1 MNLKRLLIFPVFLGV
16 TGISFCQESYKDT
29 LTVTLQRVDSIF
41 ISQNLTLL
49 AEKCN
54 IESSKALIIQAKL
67 FKNIN
72 FSISQNVHNPYYET
86 MRGKQWFD
94 FTDKGETVIAV
105 QKLFLIAGKR
115 NKQIGLAQSGA
126 LKEEQYYF
134 DLLRTLK
141 FSLHSQFSNIYY
153 LGQII
158 KVYEREIS
166 SLNKLSLVFQ
176 AEEGKGFISKKEVLR
191 IKASLFSLE
200 NEKLGYITQ
209 MISAQTEL
217 NTLLH
222 TTNLFYLPVW
232 MPDSSYKNSPE
243 SFKLQDLIDTA
254 YMYRYDLKMA
264 RSDFDISN
272 LNLSYQKALAIPD
285 VTVSGGWD
293 KNGGYFHNY
302 NYVGL
307 SFDLPLF
314 DRNQGNIKSAKFN
327 AESNRYKV
335 ETAGDQVKA
344 DVINAVSNAIETNR
358 LYFRFDKTFLSDLK
372 SMNDEM
378 LKNFEK
384 RNISLIEFLDY
395 YDAYKTNA
403 IQLNT
408 LMYNRINSFENIN
421 FAVGKDIMTR

>member
-1 MNLKRLLIFPVFLGV
+1 
-16 TGISFCQESYKDT
+16 
-29 LTVTLQRVDSIF
+29 
-41 ISQNLTLL
+41 
-49 AEKCN
+49 
-54 IESSKALIIQAKL
+54 
-67 FKNIN
+67 
-72 FSISQNVHNPYYET
+72 
-86 MRGKQWFD
+86 
-94 FTDKGETVIAV
+94 
-105 QKLFLIAGKR
+105 
-115 NKQIGLAQSGA
+115 
-126 LKEEQYYF
+126 
-134 DLLRTLK
+134 
-141 FSLHSQFSNIYY
+141 
-153 LGQII
+153 
-158 KVYEREIS
+158 
-166 SLNKLSLVFQ
+166 
-176 AEEGKGFISKKEVLR
+176 
-191 IKASLFSLE
+191 
-200 NEKLGYITQ
+200 
-209 MISAQTEL
+209 
-217 NTLLH
+217 
-222 TTNLFYLPVW
+222 